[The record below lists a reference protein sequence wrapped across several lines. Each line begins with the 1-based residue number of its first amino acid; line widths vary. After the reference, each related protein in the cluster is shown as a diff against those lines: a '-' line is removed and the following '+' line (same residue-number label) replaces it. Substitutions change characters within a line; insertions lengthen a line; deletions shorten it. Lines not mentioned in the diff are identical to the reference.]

1 MGFENDQI
9 VFHNN
14 AVIQIN
20 VFIFCIN
27 SKSTTD
33 ESKKSATGRR
43 QEQLFL
49 FFNH

>member
-1 MGFENDQI
+1 MGLENDQI

-27 SKSTTD
+27 SKSND
-33 ESKKSATGRR
+33 KSKKSATGRR